1 MGQKPTDDDVRDVM
15 QSVGKTERDVITF
28 EEFVG
33 LVDPPPMRRKS
44 TKSGPSEKEMK
55 AAFKSES
62 LLLQINIK
70 RSLISLSHKNQF
82 KDSYDSCLI
91 H

>member
-44 TKSGPSEKEMK
+44 TKNGPSEKEMK

-62 LLLQINIK
+62 IILLINITN
-70 RSLISLSHKNQF
+70 SLISLSHKNLLSHSF
-82 KDSYDSCLI
+82 TS
-91 H
+91 

>member
-33 LVDPPPMRRKS
+33 FVDLPPMRRKS

-62 LLLQINIK
+62 LLQINIK
-70 RSLISLSHKNQF
+70 SSLISLSHKDHLSHSF
-82 KDSYDSCLI
+82 AS
-91 H
+91 

>member
-33 LVDPPPMRRKS
+33 FVDPPPMRRKS
-44 TKSGPSEKEMK
+44 TKSGGPSEKEMK

-62 LLLQINIK
+62 IILLINITN
-70 RSLISLSHKNQF
+70 SLILLSHKNLLSHSF
-82 KDSYDSCLI
+82 TS
-91 H
+91 